1 MDQLEFKAV
10 KIYGHRG
17 AKGEAPENTLEGF
30 IHAYKQGIRR
40 FELDVHLTKDGQL
53 IVIHDQTLERTTGLT
68 TKVQDADFI
77 DIANLDARQ
86 NAASWSTHCHIPKL
100 SQVVDSCPE
109 VEHWQFEVKTSSK
122 ERLNIL
128 CNRLVEYIQA
138 NKLQEICAV
147 TSSNTWF
154 LKELRRRDQSIKIG
168 FVAEYRFPKP
178 LNTAKALGCEFLCL
192 NYGLCTENLVQET
205 HKLGIHISCW
215 TVNSIHEMLQLK
227 EKGVDSIITD
237 FPTSALMYF
246 ENHGLIPSE

>member
-1 MDQLEFKAV
+1 M

-53 IVIHDQTLERTTGLT
+53 IVIHDQSFERTTGVT
-68 TKVQDADFI
+68 TKVKDATFSE
-77 DIANLDARQ
+77 IAELDARQ
-86 NAASWSTHCHIPKL
+86 NTASWSSHCHIPKL

-122 ERLNIL
+122 DRLNIL

-138 NKLQEICAV
+138 SKLQDTCAV

-178 LNTAKALGCEFLCL
+178 LSTAKALGCEYLCL
-192 NYGLCTENLVQET
+192 NYRLCSESLVEEA
-205 HKLGIHISCW
+205 HKQGMHLSCW

-246 ENHGLIPSE
+246 ENHGLVSSE